1 MRNAISTR
9 RLSLSAMLLAVM
21 LLLGYIESLF
31 PVAGLPGIK
40 LGLSNGVLLVSLH
53 LFGFWHSMLLMLG
66 KVLLSALLFGGIA
79 PMLYALAGGIVSMTG
94 MWLAMRPRLELS
106 SAGTGIVGAICHNMA
121 QLALATAVVET
132 RELAYYGGILLASG
146 ALTGAATG
154 IAAGQVLRHAGNLLQ
169 KLSKEKEKTEGR

>member
-31 PVAGLPGIK
+31 PVAGLPGVK
-40 LGLSNGVLLVSLH
+40 LGLSNGVLLASLH
-53 LFGFWHSMLLMLG
+53 LFGFWHSVLLMLG

-79 PMLYALAGGIVSMTG
+79 PMLYALAGGIVSVTG

-132 RELAYYGGILLASG
+132 KELAYYGGILLASG